1 MHDLARESIPTV
13 SVAGRVLG
21 AGGPTPV
28 RPLVLGILNVTP
40 DSFSDGGQY
49 ESLTAAVDRG
59 IQLQQQGA
67 DIVDIGG
74 ESTRP
79 GAERV
84 SAVEEQ
90 RRVIPVIRE
99 LAARQVRVSIDT
111 MNASTARA
119 AVAAGASIINDVS
132 GGLADPQMY
141 SVVADADVY
150 YIAMHWRGHS
160 RTMNELA
167 KYADVV
173 TEVRAEL
180 AERLDAMDAAGL
192 KLNRVILDPGLGFA
206 KTAEHNWSLL
216 ARLDELAELGRPLLV
231 GASRKRFLGDLI
243 GDLPGELLPAAP
255 APSRASSPVP
265 ATELRD
271 AATAATSVLA
281 ASAGA
286 WGVRVHDVASTTLA
300 LAVWSAWQN
309 GRSS

>member
-1 MHDLARESIPTV
+1 MERVHDLANEPDAKAGAVRPV
-13 SVAGRVLG
+13 ARPARRSVAR
-21 AGGPTPV
+21 PT
-28 RPLVLGILNVTP
+28 VLGILNVTP

-49 ESLTAAVDRG
+49 ASLTAAVDRG
-59 IQLQQQGA
+59 IQLRQHGA
-67 DIVDIGG
+67 DVVDVGG

-84 SAVEEQ
+84 SAEEEQ
-90 RRVIPVIRE
+90 RRVIPVIRA
-99 LAARQVRVSIDT
+99 LAAQQIAVSIDT

-119 AVAAGASIINDVS
+119 AVDAGARIVNDVS
-132 GGLADPQMY
+132 GGLADPRMY
-141 SVVADADVY
+141 SVVADADVD

-160 RTMNELA
+160 RTMNALA
-167 KYADVV
+167 DYADVV

-180 AERLDAMDAAGL
+180 AERLDAMDTAGL
-192 KLNRVILDPGLGFA
+192 DLDRVILDPGLGFA

-216 ARLDELAELGRPLLV
+216 ARLDELAGLGRPLLV
-231 GASRKRFLGDLI
+231 GTSRKRFLG
-243 GDLPGELLPAAP
+243 ELLPAEA
-255 APSRASSPVP
+255 

-309 GRSS
+309 GRSA

>member
-1 MHDLARESIPTV
+1 MERVHDLANEPDAKAGAVRPV
-13 SVAGRVLG
+13 ARPARRSVA
-21 AGGPTPV
+21 
-28 RPLVLGILNVTP
+28 RPIVLGILNVTP

-49 ESLTAAVDRG
+49 ASLTAAVDRG
-59 IQLQQQGA
+59 IQLRQHGA
-67 DIVDIGG
+67 DVVDVGG

-84 SAVEEQ
+84 SAEEEQ
-90 RRVIPVIRE
+90 RRVIPVIRA
-99 LAARQVRVSIDT
+99 LAAQQIAVSIDT

-119 AVAAGASIINDVS
+119 AVDAGARIVNDVS
-132 GGLADPQMY
+132 GGLADPRMY
-141 SVVADADVY
+141 SVVADADVD

-160 RTMNELA
+160 RTMNALA
-167 KYADVV
+167 DYADVV

-180 AERLDAMDAAGL
+180 AERLDAMDTAGL
-192 KLNRVILDPGLGFA
+192 DLDRVILDPGLGFA

-216 ARLDELAELGRPLLV
+216 ARLDELAGLGRPLLV
-231 GASRKRFLGDLI
+231 GTSRKRFLG
-243 GDLPGELLPAAP
+243 ELLPAEA
-255 APSRASSPVP
+255 

-309 GRSS
+309 GRSA